1 MPEPNSSALTN
12 NTSDSTK
19 LTDNT
24 SNSTTSEANPQSSAQ
39 AAQEAELHKTTQEAA
54 LQQAAQEAALQ
65 QAAQEAALPQAA
77 QEAELQ
83 LIISQT
89 PFMLTRCS
97 ADLRYLFVS
106 PAYAKMLGRPAA
118 EITGKSILQVVGEE
132 GFTTILPHIEKVLG
146 GEIVEYET
154 DVAFHGVG
162 VRNLHVIYSPDRN
175 SAGEVTGWV
184 ASIRDLTDTKRT
196 QDSLAE
202 SLRREQVLY
211 RFVDRLHRAESDTM
225 VYEAA

>member
-1 MPEPNSSALTN
+1 MSEPNSSALTN
-12 NTSDSTK
+12 KTGK
-19 LTDNT
+19 G
-24 SNSTTSEANPQSSAQ
+24 TTPPATPQPPPQSI
-39 AAQEAELHKTTQEAA
+39 
-54 LQQAAQEAALQ
+54 
-65 QAAQEAALPQAA
+65 

-106 PAYAKMLGRPAA
+106 PAYAEMLGRPAA
-118 EITGKSILQVVGEE
+118 EIAGKSILEVVGEE

-175 SAGEVTGWV
+175 
-184 ASIRDLTDTKRT
+184 
-196 QDSLAE
+196 
-202 SLRREQVLY
+202 
-211 RFVDRLHRAESDTM
+211 
-225 VYEAA
+225 